1 MNFLKHILSKLNK
14 SKIISLNHEV
24 ISIKKEIL
32 KHFSFILNLKK
43 KNLILILCN
52 NNHQSIL
59 CYLTI
64 ASGNVAMLID
74 ENTDQTK
81 LQKYIKKYKPNYLF
95 TKKEDFF

>member
-43 KNLILILCN
+43 
-52 NNHQSIL
+52 S
-59 CYLTI
+59 
-64 ASGNVAMLID
+64 
-74 ENTDQTK
+74 
-81 LQKYIKKYKPNYLF
+81 YINIV
-95 TKKEDFF
+95 

>member
-43 KNLILILCN
+43 KKSCIN
-52 NNHQSIL
+52 S
-59 CYLTI
+59 
-64 ASGNVAMLID
+64 V
-74 ENTDQTK
+74 
-81 LQKYIKKYKPNYLF
+81 
-95 TKKEDFF
+95 